1 MIYLMAKAYLIFKDE
16 KYLNSCKKCGE
27 IVWRKGLLKKGPGIC
42 HGIASSGYVHLILCR
57 LTNEKKYLYRAIK
70 FAEFLADERFQGAKE
85 PDRPYSL
92 FEGLS
97 GTVCFLLDLLE
108 PQSAEF
114 PFMNVFE

>member
-1 MIYLMAKAYLIFKDE
+1 LYFKDK

-42 HGIASSGYVHLILCR
+42 HGIASSGYVHLILYR

-85 PDRPYSL
+85 
-92 FEGLS
+92 GLS